1 MPDDNPYTPP
11 RSVMEPNHHAPP
23 LDAGP
28 VPPEPRIRPL
38 AILVG
43 LLVTIV
49 SQIGLGIALALV
61 LLVMGISLPRLETA
75 FLENTWLL
83 FVSTLLGAVC
93 TVMGAY
99 VAAWM
104 GKYWPL
110 RHAFVMGMI
119 ALVLMVLSHVFI
131 DDSQPLWIKVLDV
144 LLVLP
149 SALLGGYLWSLRS
162 GRNMSEN

>member
-28 VPPEPRIRPL
+28 VPPEPRIRAL
-38 AILVG
+38 AIFVG
-43 LLVTIV
+43 MLVTIA
-49 SQIGLGIALALV
+49 SNFGLGIAMGVVIVATGTPLSQLEAALYESTWV
-61 LLVMGISLPRLETA
+61 LIVA
-75 FLENTWLL
+75 
-83 FVSTLLGAVC
+83 TLLGGVC
-93 TVMGAY
+93 TAAGAY

-119 ALVLMVLSHVFI
+119 ALVLMVLSHIYFG
-131 DDSQPLWIKVLDV
+131 DGQPLWIKVLDV

-162 GRNMSEN
+162 GRNMSGN